1 MRPLHGLTQR
11 SIHLTQKQNVIL
23 VESAG
28 ALIHLGTACFRRH
41 SSEGNFC
48 RSKALEASFFGA
60 PRLGFG
66 WEHAARLSDFFK
78 LASCIAIFGG
88 AWHANSRGN
97 LENRMIALSN
107 PTKNRSVGSF
117 VCCKSFREKVFPCM
131 SQAMIKSSLARN
143 HLCEVCLWKANFA
156 DSGF

>member
-1 MRPLHGLTQR
+1 M
-11 SIHLTQKQNVIL
+11 IL
-23 VESAG
+23 VEG
-28 ALIHLGTACFRRH
+28 ALIHLGTACFLRH
-41 SSEGNFC
+41 SSEGIFAVPK
-48 RSKALEASFFGA
+48 RSRLHFSEPQGSVLAGNMQQGSVFFSS
-60 PRLGFG
+60 LH
-66 WEHAARLSDFFK
+66 HA
-78 LASCIAIFGG
+78 IAIFGG